1 VSKCSKVSTER
12 YDKDTPIHLKLLL
25 SYVTIPYTQRSDEE
39 DYEKSNTWMNA
50 AAVEIDSGDNIDEW
64 SDDELDEEYIAED
77 G

>member
-1 VSKCSKVSTER
+1 MFQSIDDER
-12 YDKDTPIHLKLLL
+12 YDKDTSAHLQLL

-50 AAVEIDSGDNIDEW
+50 AAVETDSGDNIDEW

>member
-1 VSKCSKVSTER
+1 MILC
-12 YDKDTPIHLKLLL
+12 TP
-25 SYVTIPYTQRSDEE
+25 RSDEE

-50 AAVEIDSGDNIDEW
+50 AAVETDSGDNIDEW

>member
-1 VSKCSKVSTER
+1 MSKCSKVSTER
-12 YDKDTPIHLKLLL
+12 YDKDTPAHLKLLL

>member
-1 VSKCSKVSTER
+1 MSKSSKVSTER
-12 YDKDTPIHLKLLL
+12 YDKDTPAHLKLLL

>member
-1 VSKCSKVSTER
+1 MSKCFKVSTER
-12 YDKDTPIHLKLLL
+12 YDKDTPAHLKLL

-50 AAVEIDSGDNIDEW
+50 AAVETDSGDNIDEW